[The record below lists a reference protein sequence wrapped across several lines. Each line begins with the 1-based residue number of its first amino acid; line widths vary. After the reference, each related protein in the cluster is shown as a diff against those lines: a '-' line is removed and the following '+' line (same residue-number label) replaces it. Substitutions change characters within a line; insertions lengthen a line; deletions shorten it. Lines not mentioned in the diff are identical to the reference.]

1 MISTKEESI
10 QFIKS
15 LTQLINNH
23 IYSLSNKNITK
34 KKI

>member
-23 IYSLSNKNITK
+23 IYSLSNNITK